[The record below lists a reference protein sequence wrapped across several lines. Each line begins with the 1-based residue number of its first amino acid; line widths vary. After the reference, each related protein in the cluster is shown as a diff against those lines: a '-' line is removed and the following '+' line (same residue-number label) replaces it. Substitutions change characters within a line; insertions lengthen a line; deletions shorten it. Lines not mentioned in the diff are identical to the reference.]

1 MLGKRS
7 AGSTRRLTIT
17 VDWHFSCNIWKA
29 FNRRLLYL
37 QKTPS
42 YFTHHSGK
50 SRTDFV
56 LKDGHLEMPAQQTCE
71 SYVTS
76 NGKQGVPYGAKPPR
90 RRLIFFVLP
99 LQNHPK
105 HVCLVRGRATRLVIH
120 RVSRQTTHHL
130 NGEPWECGCEE
141 APQHILTTART
152 ARMPVGVFVYPMML
166 LHEHATIMFMRL
178 EVLQIQGVPH

>member
-1 MLGKRS
+1 MRAPVAAVVACPGLVSYGFPMFFPWFSILVVVRTTRIVRFIRLG
-7 AGSTRRLTIT
+7 
-17 VDWHFSCNIWKA
+17 H
-29 FNRRLLYL
+29 
-37 QKTPS
+37 
-42 YFTHHSGK
+42 
-50 SRTDFV
+50 
-56 LKDGHLEMPAQQTCE
+56 
-71 SYVTS
+71 
-76 NGKQGVPYGAKPPR
+76 GAKPPR

-120 RVSRQTTHHL
+120 RVSRQTTHPL